1 MNDNPRS
8 ANVEFA
14 RDSPLGAAPSW
25 PGIAYEEYLSGEDG
39 YAAAIVP
46 QIAGLDPRLNS
57 RTQALVEQA
66 TMDLVR
72 FDAELGEKAQ
82 LTSLLLQGEASASS
96 RIENLSAGAQ
106 EIAVTLVAGRWD
118 AADTPAAAVADNVRA
133 VHTALEVSGDL
144 SLKSIA
150 VIHHA
155 LLNRTDPSIAGLYR
169 RSQGWV
175 GGRSPQTAQYVPTH
189 HDRVMPA
196 VSDLVDFMGR
206 DDIPVL
212 TQAAAAHA
220 QFEAIHPFADG
231 NGRTGRAL
239 VAALLK
245 AKGITRHVSI
255 PISAGLLAA
264 GTRAYISALTEY
276 RDGNIQPIVELFAIS
291 SLRAVHSARRLGR
304 DVRDA
309 EDFFRGTLGDMP
321 PSVRRVLEML
331 PYEPALT
338 AEMVA
343 ARSGLSAATAY
354 RSVERLEA
362 AGVLVPA
369 GKIHG
374 TRVWVAEAI
383 INALDHFADRA
394 AGAAAE

>member
-1 MNDNPRS
+1 MNDQPRRTS
-8 ANVEFA
+8 GNFTYATPTSEPPA
-14 RDSPLGAAPSW
+14 W
-25 PGIAYEEYLSGEDG
+25 PGVSYEEYLSGADQ
-39 YAAAIVP
+39 YAAAVVP
-46 QIAGLDPRLNS
+46 QIAGLDPQLDS

-72 FDAELGEKAQ
+72 FDAEMGDRSQ
-82 LTSLLLQGEASASS
+82 LASLLLQGEAAASS

-106 EIAVTLVAGRWD
+106 EIAIARLAGHWD
-118 AADTPAAAVADNVRA
+118 IPETPAGEIVDNLRA
-133 VHTALEVSGDL
+133 LQRALELSGDL

-150 VIHHA
+150 VINFG
-155 LLNRTDPSIAGLYR
+155 LLERTNHDNAGVYR
-169 RSQGWV
+169 RTQGWI
-175 GGRSPQTAQYVPTH
+175 GGRSPQTARFVPPH
-189 HDRVMPA
+189 RDRVITD
-196 VSDLVDFMGR
+196 VDDVVDFMAR

-212 TQAAAAHA
+212 TQAAIAHA

-239 VAALLK
+239 VAAMLK
-245 AKGITRHVSI
+245 AKGVTRHVSI

-276 RDGNIQPIVELFAIS
+276 RDGNIRPIVELFAIS
-291 SLRAVHSARRLGR
+291 SFRAVHSARRLGR

-309 EDFFRGTLGDMP
+309 EDFFRGALGEMP

-331 PYEPALT
+331 PDRPVLT

-343 ARSGLSAATAY
+343 ARSGLSAATVY
-354 RSVERLEA
+354 RAVERLEA

-369 GKIHG
+369 GKLNG
-374 TRVWVAEAI
+374 TRVWSAEAI

-394 AGAAAE
+394 AGAAE